1 MGEMDRLPVLVA
13 TGGPLLG
20 RRFEVTPRG
29 LILGREDSCDVAI
42 ADPNVSRQHARVLL
56 HNGAVWVQD
65 AGSRNGV
72 FVNDK
77 RLARP
82 KQIGTSDRLTVGGQA
97 FRIELQAPADDAD
110 APPPPVPGTAADAP
124 SGPSLAVGLVL
135 GVAVALAAI
144 LAFTRFVS

>member
-1 MGEMDRLPVLVA
+1 MDRLPVLVA
-13 TGGPLLG
+13 TGGPLAG
-20 RRFEVTPRG
+20 QRYEVTARG
-29 LILGREDSCDVAI
+29 LILGREDNCEVPI

-82 KQIGTSDRLTVGGQA
+82 KQIGPGDRLLVGAQQ
-97 FRIELQAPADDAD
+97 FNIELSVGETDEFA
-110 APPPPVPGTAADAP
+110 V
-124 SGPSLAVGLVL
+124 AVGRPAEATGPEGGRSLILGLVI

-144 LAFTRFVS
+144 LAFSRFMS